1 MKKRMLIVIMLVV
14 VMLAGTIIFP
24 SQANE
29 GVAVFVNGKKMI
41 TDTPGQI
48 INGRV
53 MVPVR
58 FVTEALGGKAE
69 WNNLHKRV
77 IITTEPELKLLKL
90 KGEATTWPYW
100 CENGKL
106 YLEYRN
112 MLQLVR
118 EYYPHPS
125 YVPNFFKSSNTFTLG
140 SKSIDLSAQQKG
152 EFYVVAIDELKRA
165 GIINYSWDEENSNL
179 TFKEPGK

>member
-1 MKKRMLIVIMLVV
+1 MKNRILIIIILAV
-14 VMLAGTIIFP
+14 VMLSGAITFSG
-24 SQANE
+24 QATE
-29 GVAVFVNGKKMI
+29 GVAVFVNGKEI
-41 TDTPGQI
+41 VTDTPGQI

-58 FVTEALGGKAE
+58 FVTEALGGKVE
-69 WNNLHKRV
+69 WNDLHKRV
-77 IITTEPELKLLKL
+77 IITTEPELKLMKL
-90 KGEATTWPYW
+90 AGETTTWPYW
-100 CENGKL
+100 YENGKL

-125 YVPNFFKSSNTFTLG
+125 YVLNFFKNSDTFMINNKTVELPA
-140 SKSIDLSAQQKG
+140 LQKG
-152 EFYVVAIDELKRA
+152 DFHVVAIDELKRA
-165 GIINYSWDEENSNL
+165 GIINYSWDEKNGNL